1 MVLADGAMETDMKS
15 MASYLVVSAAVM
27 LPAVA
32 MAQMSDADY
41 CNALAQRYQTYISNT
56 ATGRNPAS
64 PSADAQNAIAQCKA
78 GNTVGGIPVL
88 EQKLRDAKVD
98 LPKRG

>member
-1 MVLADGAMETDMKS
+1 MRTHVNILLATA
-15 MASYLVVSAAVM
+15 VVSLPTAAF
-27 LPAVA
+27 
-32 MAQMSDADY
+32 AQSSDADY
-41 CNALAQRYQTYISNT
+41 CNALAQRYQTYVSNT

-64 PSADAQNAIAQCKA
+64 PTADAQNAIAHCKA
-78 GNTVGGIPVL
+78 GNPAGGIPVL